1 MVGDHGEPQ
10 GRGTTRPRKTYKNLE
25 RETVENHLVLSNQ
38 IVLQKLQEALE
49 NMGYRTLLL
58 TSMLE
63 GEAREV
69 GRVLASIIKNI
80 RVYDKPVEKPAAL
93 LAGGE
98 TVVTV
103 KGKGVGGRN
112 QELCLSLA
120 ISLRGVPGAA
130 AACFATDGVDG
141 VSPATGAVVD
151 GGTVD
156 EALMEGLDPWESL
169 DNNDSYGFFARI
181 NRAIVTGYTGTN
193 VNDVFLALIE

>member
-69 GRVLASIIKNI
+69 GRVLA
-80 RVYDKPVEKPAAL
+80 
-93 LAGGE
+93 
-98 TVVTV
+98 
-103 KGKGVGGRN
+103 
-112 QELCLSLA
+112 
-120 ISLRGVPGAA
+120 
-130 AACFATDGVDG
+130 
-141 VSPATGAVVD
+141 
-151 GGTVD
+151 
-156 EALMEGLDPWESL
+156 
-169 DNNDSYGFFARI
+169 
-181 NRAIVTGYTGTN
+181 
-193 VNDVFLALIE
+193 